1 MTQIKQITRTV
12 PVQTSGKETNCDMYR
27 LLGCY
32 LLVGAGMVAGLD
44 SNVASTLQGQLQ
56 AIIDAKGPYWNVVR
70 V

>member
-1 MTQIKQITRTV
+1 MLVVYCTK
-12 PVQTSGKETNCDMYR
+12 GKKTDFDMYR

-32 LLVGAGMVAGLD
+32 FLVGAGMVAGLD

-70 V
+70 VCF